1 MRYSPPP
8 KEIFIENR
16 RRLLK
21 GLKPGSLA
29 VVQAN
34 DIYPTNAD
42 GVMNFVQNSDLYYLS
57 GVDQEETVLI
67 LFPGAPD
74 EKMREMLFLKETSEQ
89 ISVWEGEKLT
99 KHQAAERSGIPVHS
113 IHWLSEFDRLL
124 RTVSF
129 QGKRVYLNTNEH
141 ARASTEVES
150 RELRFVRR
158 CREEFPLHRFD
169 RLAPLMHDLR
179 VIKSKIEVELIRE
192 AIRVTNDGLHRV
204 LRFVKPGVKE
214 YEIEAEM
221 IHEFIRQGAQGFAFP
236 PILAG
241 GKNACVLHYVT
252 NNHVCHDGDL
262 VLLDF
267 GARQSNYNADLTR
280 TIPVN
285 GRFTKRQRSVYDAV
299 LRVMRAATALLKP
312 GVVLKDYQEQVG
324 KIMEEELIKLRL
336 LKTAEVRKQDPDKP
350 LYKKYFMHGTSHHLG
365 LDVHD
370 VGDTWRPVA
379 PGMVFTVEPGIY
391 IREEGIGVRL
401 ENDVLITKSGA
412 VDLMEKVPVEI
423 EEIEGLMGKGARA
436 SRL

>member
-8 KEIFIENR
+8 PELFIENR
-16 RRLLK
+16 RRLIK

-57 GVDQEETVLI
+57 GVDQEDTVLI

-74 EKMREMLFLKETSEQ
+74 EKMREMLFLKETSEH
-89 ISVWEGEKLT
+89 ISIWEGEKLT
-99 KHQAAERSGIPVHS
+99 RHQASERSGIPVHS

-124 RTVSF
+124 RTVVF
-129 QGKRVYLNTNEH
+129 QGSRVYLNTNEH
-141 ARASTEVES
+141 ARATTEVES
-150 RELRFVRR
+150 RDLRFVRR

-169 RLAPLMHDLR
+169 RLAPLMHGLR
-179 VIKSKIEVELIRE
+179 VIKSKLEVELIRE
-192 AIRVTNDGLHRV
+192 AIRITNDGFHRV

-252 NNHVCHDGDL
+252 NHHVCHDGDL

-285 GRFTKRQRSVYDAV
+285 GRFTKRQRSVYNAV
-299 LRVMRAATALLKP
+299 LRVMRAATGLLKP
-312 GVVLKDYQEQVG
+312 GVILKEYQEQVG
-324 KIMEEELIKLRL
+324 RIMEEELLKLRL
-336 LKTAEVRKQDPDKP
+336 LKIGEVRKQDPDKP

-391 IREEGIGVRL
+391 IREEGLGVRL
-401 ENDVLITKSGA
+401 ENDVLITKNGA

-423 EEIEGLMGKGARA
+423 EEIESLMARGRA
-436 SRL
+436 

>member
-1 MRYSPPP
+1 MRYLTPPHQL
-8 KEIFIENR
+8 FIENR
-16 RRLLK
+16 RRLTR

-42 GVMNFVQNSDLYYLS
+42 GVMGFVQNSDLYYLT
-57 GVDQEETVLI
+57 GVDQEETVLV
-67 LFPGAPD
+67 LFPDAPD
-74 EKMREMLFLKETSEQ
+74 EKMREMLFLRETSEQ
-89 ISVWEGEKLT
+89 ISIWEGEKLS
-99 KHQAAERSGIPVHS
+99 KQHASERTGIPVRS
-113 IHWLSEFDRLL
+113 IHWLGEFDRLL
-124 RTVSF
+124 RIVLF
-129 QGKRVYLNTNEH
+129 QARRVYLNTNEH
-141 ARASTEVES
+141 ARATVEVES
-150 RELRFVRR
+150 RDLRLVRR
-158 CREEFPLHRFD
+158 LQDEFPLHRFD

-179 VIKSKIEVELIRE
+179 VIKSRLEVDLIRE
-192 AIRVTNDGLHRV
+192 AIRITNDGFHRV
-204 LRFVKPGVKE
+204 LRFVKPGVRE

-221 IHEFIRQGAQGFAFP
+221 IHEFTRQGAQGFAFP
-236 PILAG
+236 PILAS

-285 GRFTKRQRSVYDAV
+285 GRYTKRQRAVYQAV
-299 LRVMRAATALLKP
+299 LRVVRAATGMLRP
-312 GVVLKDYQEQVG
+312 GVILKEYQERVG
-324 KIMEEELIKLRL
+324 AIMEEELIKLGL
-336 LKTAEVRKQDPDKP
+336 LKSAEVKKQDPDKP

-391 IREEGIGVRL
+391 IREEGIGVRI
-401 ENDVLITKSGA
+401 ENDVLITKRGA

-423 EEIEGLMGKGARA
+423 EEIEELMAK
-436 SRL
+436 

>member
-1 MRYSPPP
+1 MRYSSPP

-16 RRLLK
+16 RRLVS

-42 GVMNFVQNSDLYYLS
+42 GVMNFVQNSDLYYLT

-67 LFPGAPD
+67 LFPSAPD

-89 ISVWEGEKLT
+89 ISIWEGEKLT
-99 KHQAAERSGIPVHS
+99 KHQAAERSGIPAHS

-124 RTVSF
+124 RVVSF
-129 QGKRVYLNTNEH
+129 QGRRVFLNTNEH
-141 ARASTEVES
+141 ARATAEVES
-150 RELRFVRR
+150 RDLRFVRR

-179 VIKSKIEVELIRE
+179 VIKSKLEVGLIRE
-192 AIRVTNDGLHRV
+192 AIRLTNDGFHRV
-204 LRFVKPGVKE
+204 LRFVKPGVRE
-214 YEIEAEM
+214 YEIEAEI
-221 IHEFIRQGAQGFAFP
+221 IHEFIRQGAQGLAFP
-236 PILAG
+236 PILAS
-241 GKNACVLHYVT
+241 GKNACVLHYVS
-252 NNHVCHDGDL
+252 NHHVCHDGDL

-285 GRFTKRQRSVYDAV
+285 GRFNKRQRSVYQAV
-299 LRVMRAATALLKP
+299 LRVMRAATGMLKP
-312 GVVLKDYQEQVG
+312 GVILKEYQEQVG
-324 KIMEEELIKLRL
+324 RVMEEELIRLRL
-336 LKTAEVRKQDPDKP
+336 LKSAEVRKQDPDKP
-350 LYKKYFMHGTSHHLG
+350 LYKRYFMHGTSHHLG

-401 ENDVLITKSGA
+401 ENDVLITKGGA
-412 VDLMEKVPVEI
+412 VDLMENVPVEI
-423 EEIEGLMGKGARA
+423 EEIEELMGA
-436 SRL
+436 SKT

>member
-1 MRYSPPP
+1 MRYSSPP
-8 KEIFIENR
+8 KELFIENR
-16 RRLLK
+16 RRLVK

-29 VVQAN
+29 VAQAN
-34 DIYPTNAD
+34 DICPTNAD
-42 GVMNFVQNSDLYYLS
+42 GVMGFVQNSDLYYLS

-74 EKMREMLFLKETSEQ
+74 ERMREMLFLKETSEH
-89 ISVWEGEKLT
+89 ISIWEGEKLT
-99 KHQAAERSGIPVHS
+99 KHQAAERSGIPLHS

-124 RTVSF
+124 RTVLF
-129 QGKRVYLNTNEH
+129 QARRVYLNTNEH
-141 ARASTEVES
+141 VRAAAEVES
-150 RELRFVRR
+150 RDLRFVRR
-158 CREEFPLHRFD
+158 LQEEFPLHRFD

-192 AIRVTNDGLHRV
+192 AIRITNDGLHRV

-252 NNHVCHDGDL
+252 NHQACHDGDL

-285 GRFTKRQRSVYDAV
+285 GRFTKRQRSVYHAV

-312 GVVLKDYQEQVG
+312 GVILKEYQEQVG
-324 KIMEEELIKLRL
+324 KIMEEELIRLRL
-336 LKTAEVRKQDPDKP
+336 LKTAEVRKQDPEKP

-370 VGDTWRPVA
+370 VGDAWRPVA

-391 IREEGIGVRL
+391 IREEGLGVRL
-401 ENDVLITKSGA
+401 ENNVLITRNGA

-423 EEIEGLMGKGARA
+423 EEIEGLMKR
-436 SRL
+436 